1 MNLGATIVSLLLLD
15 RVGRRPLL
23 LLGIAGMGLSLT
35 HLGYLFGVSNVPRN
49 AILFDL
55 IAYLASFAVG
65 LGPIFWL
72 LISEIYPTTVRGQA
86 MSLSSV
92 VIWLSDLLVT
102 MTFLSLVEGLGARAS
117 FWLFAERASWP
128 WSSRHEWY
136 PRPKGARSRKSRL
149 HGRRESCRRRRSR
162 QARNVADIF
171 YWSINRY
178 GECAS
183 QRSHSES
190 VRLRHF

>member
-49 AILFDL
+49 AILFDV

-92 VIWLSDLLVT
+92 VIWLSDFPEFRGGSGSKSLILAVRGACLVA
-102 MTFLSLVEGLGARAS
+102 LVFSARMVPETKGRT
-117 FWLFAERASWP
+117 LEEIETSWTT
-128 WSSRHEWY
+128 
-136 PRPKGARSRKSRL
+136 
-149 HGRRESCRRRRSR
+149 
-162 QARNVADIF
+162 
-171 YWSINRY
+171 
-178 GECAS
+178 
-183 QRSHSES
+183 
-190 VRLRHF
+190 